1 MGTINP
7 KQSFINNYPQLQHF
21 KVKIHFLFFP
31 PWIKIF
37 FFKKK
42 NKQNYLT
49 PSAFLLWAT
58 GILPLPLSHSQ
69 ISHRFLSTSFSCMQG
84 FRQICRSYSK
94 HVRLAIPNTH
104 SRFLASYLSGF
115 LSSTPK
121 LPPNLPSLYKGER
134 NPQPPCI
141 PMSQT
146 LIRWFI

>member
-1 MGTINP
+1 MN
-7 KQSFINNYPQLQHF
+7 KD
-21 KVKIHFLFFP
+21 
-31 PWIKIF
+31 F
-37 FFKKK
+37 FFQKKK
-42 NKQNYLT
+42 QTKLSHSLCLSLMSHRNPST
-49 PSAFLLWAT
+49 PT
-58 GILPLPLSHSQ
+58 LPLSHSQ